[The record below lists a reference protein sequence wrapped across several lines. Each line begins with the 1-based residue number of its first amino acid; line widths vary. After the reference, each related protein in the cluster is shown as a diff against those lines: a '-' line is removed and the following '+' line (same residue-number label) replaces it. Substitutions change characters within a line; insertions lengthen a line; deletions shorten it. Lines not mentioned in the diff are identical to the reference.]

1 MLSGW
6 RAFEYKGDQR
16 MLDWL
21 KRYWPALIASA
32 FLIAI
37 LDGMISS
44 AITCHPVGADASH
57 GTNAQQN
64 QQCTAVAGPVLTTL
78 AAIVGFLDSHG
89 EAVAAFFTIVLAAF
103 TGRLW
108 FSTEKLWSVTNKSVD
123 LARDDFNATHRPWIP
138 ITVATFHSG
147 FNWAQGTA
155 VVVISIGCTNSGN
168 SPARR
173 VSLAARIFPFL
184 LNEDIPR
191 EIASLQAEHRSDTV
205 RRDVIERTLFP
216 GRGGLELRRAL
227 IIPEAKL
234 ANLKDGL
241 GDPATEMVPVIVGS
255 IEYYFSFGDPV
266 PHYTPFVYHLWRT
279 DPLGEARITIKLD
292 RGNVDKSELIL
303 VPLINA
309 GDPT

>member
-1 MLSGW
+1 MT
-6 RAFEYKGDQR
+6 A
-16 MLDWL
+16 WL
-21 KRYWPALIASA
+21 KKYWPALVASA

-64 QQCTAVAGPVLTTL
+64 QQCTALAGPVLPTL

-89 EAVAAFFTIVLAAF
+89 EAVAAFFTIVLATF

-123 LARDDFNATHRPWIP
+123 LARDDFNATHRPWVP
-138 ITVATFHSG
+138 ITNTAINFGLKWAEGNAIIG
-147 FNWAQGTA
+147 FSVFCRNT
-155 VVVISIGCTNSGN
+155 SN

-173 VSLAARIFPFL
+173 VSLAVAIFPFL
-184 LNEDIPR
+184 VNEDIPT
-191 EIASLQAEHRSDTV
+191 EITKVQAAHRTSTTRDLIEH
-205 RRDVIERTLFP
+205 TLFP
-216 GRGGLELRRAL
+216 GTRSETSSLGELCLSQAL
-227 IIPEAKL
+227 LIPASKI
-234 ANLKDGL
+234 ASLKDRF
-241 GDPATEMVPVIVGS
+241 GDPATEMVPVILGS
-255 IEYYFSFGDPV
+255 IEYYFSFGEAV
-266 PHYTPFVYHLWRT
+266 PHYTPFVYHLW
-279 DPLGEARITIKLD
+279 GSNAKGVARNTIKLD
-292 RGNVDKSELIL
+292 GKNLEVRDMIL